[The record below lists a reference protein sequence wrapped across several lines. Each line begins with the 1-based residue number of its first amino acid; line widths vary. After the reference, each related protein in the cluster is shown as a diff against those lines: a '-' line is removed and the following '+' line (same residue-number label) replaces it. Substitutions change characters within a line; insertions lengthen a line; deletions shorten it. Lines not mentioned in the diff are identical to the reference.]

1 MQQKKI
7 ISGLD
12 VMKFIMAFLI
22 VDIHVKGYLFTPPFI
37 QNYVI
42 HPIENLAVPTFFVI
56 SAFLFFRKARYAE
69 NQMGLVVHFMKRLC
83 ILYLFWCEIGRAHV

>member
-22 VDIHVKGYLFTPPFI
+22 VDVHVQGYLITPPHF
-37 QNYVI
+37 
-42 HPIENLAVPTFFVI
+42 A
-56 SAFLFFRKARYAE
+56 
-69 NQMGLVVHFMKRLC
+69 GVHNTTT
-83 ILYLFWCEIGRAHV
+83 

>member
-22 VDIHVKGYLFTPPFI
+22 VDIHVQGYLITPSI
-37 QNYVI
+37 VQTYVI
-42 HPIENLAVPTFFVI
+42 HPIESLAVPAFFVI
-56 SAFLFFRKARYAE
+56 LLSCFLGKQDMQKTRYT
-69 NQMGLVVHFMKRLC
+69 
-83 ILYLFWCEIGRAHV
+83 

>member
-22 VDIHVKGYLFTPPFI
+22 VDIHVHGSIITPPQTVRKPCFS
-37 QNYVI
+37 
-42 HPIENLAVPTFFVI
+42 AVYHYFEGI
-56 SAFLFFRKARYAE
+56 
-69 NQMGLVVHFMKRLC
+69 
-83 ILYLFWCEIGRAHV
+83 

>member
-22 VDIHVKGYLFTPPFI
+22 VDIHVHGSIITPP
-37 QNYVI
+37 QTV
-42 HPIENLAVPTFFVI
+42 
-56 SAFLFFRKARYAE
+56 RKP
-69 NQMGLVVHFMKRLC
+69 
-83 ILYLFWCEIGRAHV
+83 